1 MNFSIKLLKTRFVVT
16 WQQAPG
22 FDMLHNKY
30 ISTLDI
36 KKMFHCKNM

>member
-30 ISTLDI
+30 IKFRYKEDVPL
-36 KKMFHCKNM
+36 